1 MSLVPYFEGRAPP
14 MVWIGANLMIDKSK
28 VTHRDVELVIEAMD
42 GILVHHSEAAV
53 EKHFHPEFV
62 QHNPW
67 AKDGAAHVKEMC
79 AFEFGVQM
87 DRYVVQGDIVA
98 YHGIY
103 TAPNPLGDMPLLCV
117 DLWRIQ
123 GDQIVEHWDALQPIP
138 PDQVDAFVGGPGDGG
153 AAVSQAQAASNAAVV
168 RRVLEGSVGAEAFAD
183 GFTHHSPEGGDVRA
197 FLDWRDSRSV
207 EIRRT
212 LASGDLVV
220 AQLDTRG
227 DKRQVVYAWFRVE
240 DDELANLWTVT
251 QDFVSDEEAATEH
264 PHF

>member
-1 MSLVPYFEGRAPP
+1 
-14 MVWIGANLMIDKSK
+14 MIQRGNITDPN
-28 VTHRDVELVIEAMD
+28 VQLVIDAMD
-42 GILVHHSEAAV
+42 AILVEHSETLV
-53 EKHFHPEFV
+53 EKHFHPDFV

-79 AFEFGVQM
+79 AFEFGVEM
-87 DRYVVQGDIVA
+87 HRYVAQGDIVA

-138 PDQVDAFVGGPGDGG
+138 AELVAAYVGGPGDGG
-153 AAVSQAQAASNAAVV
+153 ASVDAATVARNAALV
-168 RRVLEGSVGAEAFAD
+168 RRVLEGTAGKDALTTAFAVQ
-183 GFTHHSPEGGDVRA
+183 SPEGGSA
-197 FLDWRDSRSV
+197 ESFLQWRDSRSI

-212 LASGDLVV
+212 LSSGDLVL

-227 DKRQVVYAWFRVE
+227 DSREVVYAWFRVSE
-240 DDELANLWTVT
+240 GAITHAWLVT
-251 QDFVSDEEAATEH
+251 QAFVSDDEAATKH

>member
-1 MSLVPYFEGRAPP
+1 M
-14 MVWIGANLMIDKSK
+14 K
-28 VTHRDVELVIEAMD
+28 LVIDAMD
-42 GILVHHSEAAV
+42 GILVHHSEEQV
-53 EKHFHPEFV
+53 GRQFHPDFV

-117 DLWRIQ
+117 DLWRVQ
-123 GDQIVEHWDALQPIP
+123 GNQIVEHWDALQPIP
-138 PDQVDAFVGGPGDGG
+138 LDHVEAFVGGPGDGG
-153 AAVSQAQAASNAAVV
+153 ADVPPAQVASNAALV
-168 RRVLEGSVGAEAFAD
+168 RRTLEGTAGAEAFAAA
-183 GFTHHSPEGGDVRA
+183 FTHHSPQGGDVEGLLA
-197 FLDWRDSRSV
+197 WRDSRSV
-207 EIRRT
+207 EVRRT
-212 LASGDLVV
+212 LASGDLVM

-227 DKRQVVYAWFRVE
+227 DKREVVYAWFRVNGNKLT
-240 DDELANLWTVT
+240 DLWRVT
-251 QDFVSDEEAATEH
+251 QDFVSDEEAATKH